1 MTLKTTLLFAILLL
15 ITGAS
20 AQDSPGLRPELL
32 LAKNVKIKPLPAAA
46 LITKK
51 GYHDFYTDAALHQR
65 YAQNKNQGTKADA
78 LENRVLKVVSVEPYI
93 FQNEKSYRV
102 KLTDTIKNETIYYKF
117 NRNSEKLGN
126 YYFEVLGGLT
136 YPDDFF
142 CDYLKTPVAQNG
154 EQKILAILDE
164 GVSIIKVKKGKTVKY
179 LLEAAIMETTVSM
192 KRGINLNLESGH
204 KIERPEQEIT
214 MGTKNDHV
222 TYTTSFELTPAEVS
236 QLAASPVKDWK
247 IAGFERKFNEGAKL
261 AGMVQCQRGR

>member
-1 MTLKTTLLFAILLL
+1 MSLKTTLLFAFLLMM
-15 ITGAS
+15 TGIS

-32 LAKNVKIKPLPAAA
+32 VAKNVKIKPLPEAAV
-46 LITKK
+46 ITRK

-65 YAQNKNQGTKADA
+65 YAQNKNQGTTYTA

-102 KLTDTIKNETIYYKF
+102 KLADTIKNETIYYKF
-117 NRNSEKLGN
+117 SKNSEKLGN

-142 CDYLKTPVAQNG
+142 CDYLKTPMAQNG
-154 EQKILAILDE
+154 EQKIIAALDE
-164 GVSIIKVKKGKTVKY
+164 GVTITKVKKGKTVTY
-179 LLEAAIMETTVSM
+179 MLEANIMETTVSM
-192 KRGINLNLESGH
+192 KRGISFTLESGH

-214 MGTKNDHV
+214 MGSKNDHV
-222 TYTTSFELTPAEVS
+222 TYTTTFELTPAEVS

-247 IAGFERKFNEGAKL
+247 IAGFERNFKEGAKF
-261 AGMVQCQRGR
+261 AGMVKCQRTR